1 MHMQRITSY
10 VTHLMRA
17 FENGVDQGNTGA
29 SLLAAIFA
37 MLIAIACF
45 LLMNAGYVLLIRGWF
60 GYWL

>member
-1 MHMQRITSY
+1 
-10 VTHLMRA
+10 MRA